1 MVADLPG
8 DTPDPAVLA
17 AFELASTPLEPAA
30 SGLINRTWHVRTARG
45 DPGVLQR
52 VNEIFPAEIHFDIA
66 AVTEHLAAKGLVT
79 PRLVRT
85 GAGELW
91 LARGGAVWRVLT
103 AIDGVTYEA
112 IESPEHAREAGRVL
126 GEFHRAVA
134 DLDHTFTRSRVGVH
148 DTARH
153 IAALR
158 RALADWAGHGEIERV
173 KPLAERVLSLAAR
186 LPPLRLGT
194 DRIVHGDPKISNIV
208 FARGRVPQALC
219 LIDLDTLGRM
229 PVVLEL
235 GDALRSWC
243 NPRSEDDA
251 RATFSVPLAAAAI
264 EGYAAAVGDLLDAT
278 EWREIP
284 AAAAT
289 IAMELAARFCRDSLE
304 ERYFAWDRSRY
315 RSASAHHQART
326 RGQLRVAEAILAEL
340 PALGELTTSASR
352 A

>member
-1 MVADLPG
+1 MVADPPG
-8 DTPDPAVLA
+8 VTPDPAVLA
-17 AFELASTPLEPAA
+17 AFELASAPLQPAGA
-30 SGLINRTWHVRTARG
+30 GLINRTWHVRTARG
-45 DPGVLQR
+45 EPCVLQR

-85 GAGELW
+85 RAGELW
-91 LARGGAVWRVLT
+91 LQRDGAVWRVLT
-103 AIDGVTYEA
+103 AIDGVTYDA
-112 IESPEHAREAGRVL
+112 IESPQHAREAGRVL

-134 DLDHTFTRSRVGVH
+134 DLDHAFTGSRLGVH

-158 RALADWAGHGEIERV
+158 RALAESASHAEIERV
-173 KPLAERVLSLAAR
+173 RPLAEQVLSLAAR
-186 LPPLRLGT
+186 LPPLRTGT

-208 FARGRVPQALC
+208 YARGGVPRALC
-219 LIDLDTLGRM
+219 LIDLDTLARM

-243 NPRSEDDA
+243 NPRPEDDA
-251 RATFSVPLAAAAI
+251 RASFSVPLAAAAM
-264 EGYAAAVGDLLDAT
+264 EGYAAAVGQLLDPA

-289 IAMELAARFCRDSLE
+289 IAVELAARFCRDSLE

-315 RSASAHHQART
+315 RSASAHHQARA
-326 RGQLRVAEAILAEL
+326 RGQLRVAEAILDEL
-340 PALGELTTSASR
+340 PALGALAIPASR